1 MAISVEVSPGSG
13 SVVTETERI
22 GTINATI
29 TVSDDTVS
37 VPGGPTPVS
46 FTSVSSTT
54 HTGITMTP
62 GTSSCTLVGTYEDS
76 FTDQF
81 KYVERG
87 SSDLAGS
94 PTTVV
99 GLDNLPSNKMFYNL
113 NQDTRNSVTKSY
125 TVTATSSG
133 GTNTFTVTHVIN
145 NEYESFRA
153 AVAGYYEGVTTHV

>member
-1 MAISVEVSPGSG
+1 MGISVSVSPGSG
-13 SVVTETERI
+13 SVVTATERL

-29 TVSDDTVS
+29 TVSDDTES

-54 HTGITMTP
+54 HPGITMTP

-76 FTDQF
+76 FTDEF
-81 KYVERG
+81 KYVEKG

-94 PTTVV
+94 PTIVI
-99 GLDNLPSNKMFYNL
+99 GLDNLPSNKLFYNL
-113 NQDTRNSVTKSY
+113 NQDATASVTKSY

-133 GTNTFTVTHVIN
+133 GTNTFTVTQVVN
-145 NEYESFRA
+145 NELESIRS
-153 AVAGYYEGVTTHV
+153 AVASYYV

>member
-1 MAISVEVSPGSG
+1 MAISVSVSPGSG
-13 SVVTETERI
+13 SVVTATERL

-29 TVSDDTVS
+29 TVSDDTES

-54 HTGITMTP
+54 HPGITMTP

-76 FTDQF
+76 FTDEF
-81 KYVERG
+81 KYVEKG

-94 PTTVV
+94 PTIVI
-99 GLDNLPSNKMFYNL
+99 GLDNLPSNKLFYNL
-113 NQDTRNSVTKSY
+113 NQDATASVTKSY

-133 GTNTFTVTHVIN
+133 GTNTFTVTQVVN
-145 NEYESFRA
+145 NELESIRS
-153 AVAGYYEGVTTHV
+153 AVASYYV

>member
-1 MAISVEVSPGSG
+1 MGISVSVSPGSG
-13 SVVTETERI
+13 SVVTATERL

-29 TVSDDTVS
+29 TVSDDTES

-54 HTGITMTP
+54 HPGITMTS

-76 FTDQF
+76 FTDEF
-81 KYVERG
+81 KYVEKG

-94 PTTVV
+94 PTIVI
-99 GLDNLPSNKMFYNL
+99 GLDNLPSNKLFYNL
-113 NQDTRNSVTKSY
+113 NQDATASVTKSY

-133 GTNTFTVTHVIN
+133 GTNTFTVTQVVN
-145 NEYESFRA
+145 NELESIRS
-153 AVAGYYEGVTTHV
+153 AVASYYV

>member
-29 TVSDDTVS
+29 TVSDDTES

-54 HTGITMTP
+54 HPGITMTP

-76 FTDQF
+76 FVDEF
-81 KYVERG
+81 KYVEKG

-94 PTTVV
+94 PTIVI
-99 GLDNLPSNKMFYNL
+99 GLDNLPSNKLFYNL
-113 NQDTRNSVTKSY
+113 NQDTAAFVTKSY
-125 TVTATSSG
+125 TVTVTHSG
-133 GTNTFTVTHVIN
+133 GTDNFTVTHVVN
-145 NEYESFRA
+145 NEYESIRS
-153 AVAGYYEGVTTHV
+153 AVASYYV